1 MNKQTKPKEDIQN
14 GMTAKQRSSHES
26 SHEKQAIR
34 PITKKNEEET
44 DRRQNSLVT
53 QTDRQID
60 RERHTD
66 R

>member
-26 SHEKQAIR
+26 SHEKQAI
-34 PITKKNEEET
+34 ITKKNEEET

-53 QTDRQID
+53 QTVRQ
-60 RERHTD
+60 TD
-66 R
+66 